1 MRSTFSLIAATGWLA
16 LTSGCAAGDKSGAE
30 SAPSVASGGADASAT
45 TSMDSAAT
53 STSPPEA
60 EPPPA
65 WFGVDAT
72 LSITGGEGT
81 LLEISHTFFDDQ
93 QQLLCEVS
101 WLAEPLV
108 PLDLPQ
114 DEPILAWW
122 EAALVEP
129 VAEAPCPT
137 TLPLQSTFVFGVGT
151 YDSRLD
157 PARAALGL
165 DGARPLALYTE
176 GSDGQIWLAGVAATE
191 AQLAGLE
198 EADDMVLQDGDYEM
212 VTLFLLPW
220 QP

>member
-1 MRSTFSLIAATGWLA
+1 MRPTFSLIAATGWLTLA
-16 LTSGCAAGDKSGAE
+16 SGCAAGDKSGAD
-30 SAPSVASGGADASAT
+30 SAPTEASGGADVSAT
-45 TSMDSAAT
+45 TSTDSAAT
-53 STSPPEA
+53 PIEPPEA

-72 LSITGGEGT
+72 LSIIDGEGS
-81 LLEISHTFFDDQ
+81 LLRVTHTFFDDQ

-108 PLDLPQ
+108 PLELPQ

-129 VAEAPCPT
+129 VAEVPCPA

-198 EADDMVLQDGDYEM
+198 DADDMVLQDGDYEM

-220 QP
+220 